1 MHSPDRA
8 RVRAHGQPTSWLR
21 VVLPLGL
28 LALSGA
34 SGGAQAGEH
43 DQDPSIPF
51 VKYELDNGLDVIL
64 APDDSTPIAYVS
76 VWYHV
81 GSKDETKGLTGFAHL
96 FEHLMFQGSLS
107 QPDEYFG
114 PLQEVGASING
125 TTSFDRTNYF
135 QGLPSRYLPLALFLE
150 SDRMGSLLPVLDQ
163 EKLDNQREVVRNER
177 RQRYENPPYG
187 EAFKDL
193 FAERFPV
200 GHPYHHMPIGSHEDL
215 EAANL
220 DDVRAFFE
228 TWYVPNNASLVV
240 AGDFDED
247 TVRRLVLENFGG
259 IPRGEQPERREPVA
273 STIPETKDIRQYQ
286 EVPEQRL
293 WVAFDSPAFFE
304 AGDAEM
310 DILSSV
316 LSDGRDSRL
325 YKRLVRDK
333 KIAKSISTSQFSS
346 QLASTFLITA
356 TAAPGHTTDEV
367 LAEAM
372 AVIEETL
379 TEEPPTEAE
388 INAAIAGYERSFF
401 DRLLTIQ
408 GKGETLQRY
417 NLYHG
422 DPDYMGKDLARF
434 RAVSSESAVATG
446 LEVLRAPFVALH
458 IWPSADKPEE
468 AN

>member
-1 MHSPDRA
+1 MLNLDRA
-8 RVRAHGQPTSWLR
+8 RCLIGSRGRSLAALILT
-21 VVLPLGL
+21 
-28 LALSGA
+28 LALTPA
-34 SGGAQAGEH
+34 AHAEDHAGLS
-43 DQDPSIPF
+43 DPNIPF
-51 VKYELDNGLDVIL
+51 TKYELDNGLDVIL
-64 APDDSTPIAYVS
+64 APDGSTPVVYVS

-81 GSKDETKGLTGFAHL
+81 GSKDETEGLTGFAHL

-135 QGLPSRYLPLALFLE
+135 QSLPSRYLPLALFLE

-193 FAERFPV
+193 FEARFRE
-200 GHPYHHMPIGSHEDL
+200 GHPYHHMPIGSHQDL
-215 EAANL
+215 EAATL

-228 TWYVPNNASLVV
+228 AWYLPNNASLVI

-247 TVRRLVLENFGG
+247 QARQLVLENFGG
-259 IPRGEQPERREPVA
+259 IPKGEPPTRRAAVSPA
-273 STIPETKDIRQYQ
+273 IDETKDLRQYQ
-286 EVPEQRL
+286 QVPEQRL

-304 AGDAEM
+304 AGDAEL
-310 DILSSV
+310 DVLSSV

-333 KIAKSISTSQFSS
+333 KIAKSISTSQFSGK
-346 QLASTFLITA
+346 LASTFLITA

-367 LAEAM
+367 MAEAM
-372 AVIEETL
+372 QVIDEVL
-379 TEEPPTEAE
+379 GDKPPTEDE
-388 INAAIAGYERSFF
+388 VKAAIAGFERSFY
-401 DRLLTIQ
+401 DGLLTNS

-417 NLYHG
+417 NMFHG
-422 DPDYMGKDLARF
+422 DPDYMSKDLARY
-434 RAVSSESAVATG
+434 RAVTPTSAVETG
-446 LEVLRAPFVALH
+446 KKVLQAHHVALH
-458 IWPSADKPEE
+458 IWPVTDKPEE